1 MRYSKLMQSTK
12 IKSYFLIV
20 FLLLI
25 SSSQAAERLFISK
38 YTINLKISS
47 SEPKT
52 ISGHVL
58 INGLNGIP
66 RKSEEIQFDLL
77 KLQVSEVT
85 YGNQQL
91 EFFQNDSILTVKLAI
106 NIDPISTPIKIV
118 YSGQPVADAKWG
130 GFYFTGN
137 YAFNMGVG
145 FASNP
150 HNFGRCWFPCN
161 DNFTNRSSYEF
172 NIQTDSGYSAICN
185 GEFLGVQDNIWS
197 WKSDLIPTYLAS
209 VAVGKYVMVK
219 DEFQSKDR
227 MIPIILASEAKDTS
241 NFKAS
246 FTHLKQAITCFE
258 EKFNPYKFSR
268 VGFVGVPFNSGAM
281 EHAANIAYPLY
292 AINGN
297 SDYETLM
304 AHELSHHWWGNLATC
319 RTAPDMWLNEGWAS
333 FCEALFLECL
343 YGKDKYNED
352 IKDKTFEVFRWAHV
366 RDEAYRAVSG
376 VPHEFTYGTH
386 VYTKGALMVNT
397 LRTVLGDEAFF
408 NACKAY
414 LAKNSFQDVSSASL
428 LNEFQKFT
436 TINLTSFFDHWIYN
450 AGNTNVYLNKWK
462 FTLGN
467 AHNLLEVSF
476 REHVKISKSLYTPL
490 PLVYRVFDK
499 NGKSLDFPFSL
510 NAELLD
516 TFFMTPFDF
525 IPEYG
530 IINPDNKIALA
541 KTYEHQII
549 KGTGVKQLPNALLT
563 ITVQNNPDSFTILAE
578 NYFTGVNPNEFAV
591 KGLRFSPDRFWKIDG
606 SFPPT
611 FKATA
616 FFNYDGSSPSSKNG
630 GGLDNEL
637 LKIDENGLVLL
648 YRSRPDTAWTIETE
662 LTWQTGSSLTDK
674 TGRFWVNNLKKGEY
688 AFGRQETGAGF
699 KESNKKKAELKVFPN
714 PNKGKFSIEMPENHT
729 AGKISIYDK
738 NGILIQDEIIKAG
751 IPIYECQIKN
761 PVSSSYFIVFEDEKG
776 IINAQLVVQ

>member
-1 MRYSKLMQSTK
+1 MFSLTLHGADRLD
-12 IKSYFLIV
+12 IKHYNLN
-20 FLLLI
+20 LNL
-25 SSSQAAERLFISK
+25 SSSKPK
-38 YTINLKISS
+38 YLEGFVELKGI
-47 SEPKT
+47 
-52 ISGHVL
+52 I
-58 INGLNGIP
+58 LNNNTNVIDL
-66 RKSEEIQFDLL
+66 DLL
-77 KLQVSEVT
+77 KLDVVT
-85 YGNQQL
+85 VNMGAISLNYSN
-91 EFFQNDSILTVKLAI
+91 NDSTLTIQLDKYYQKGDSIIL
-106 NIDPISTPIKIV
+106 KIA
-118 YSGQPVADAKWG
+118 YQGSPLTDAKWG
-130 GFYFTGN
+130 GFYFSGT
-137 YAFNMGVG
+137 YSFNMGVG

-161 DNFTNRSSYEF
+161 DNFIDRATYEYH
-172 NIQTDSGYSAICN
+172 IQTDSGFAAIC
-185 GEFLGVQDNIWS
+185 GGLFLGFYNNKWN
-197 WKSDLIPTYLAS
+197 WKINQEIPTYLAS
-209 VAVGKYVMVK
+209 IAVGKYVMVN
-219 DEFQSKDR
+219 DEFISGNNR
-227 MIPIILASEAKDTS
+227 IPMILASEAKDTI
-241 NFKAS
+241 NFKSS
-246 FTHLKQAITCFE
+246 FAKLKQALTCFE
-258 EKFNPYKFSR
+258 DRFGPYLFDR

-297 SDYETLM
+297 TDYETLM

-343 YGKDKYNED
+343 YGKEKYNED

-366 RDEAYRAVSG
+366 RDEAYRPVSG
-376 VPHEFTYGTH
+376 VPHAFTYGTH

-397 LRTVLGDEAFF
+397 LRTILGDEAFF

-414 LAKNSFQDVSSASL
+414 LAKNSFSDVSSASL
-428 LNEFQKFT
+428 LEEFQKFT
-436 TINLTSFFDHWIYN
+436 IVNLSKFFDHWIYN
-450 AGNTNVYLNKWK
+450 PGNTNVYLNKWK

-476 REHVKISKSLYTPL
+476 REHVKKSTSLYTPL

-499 NGKSLDFPFSL
+499 NGKSIDFPFSL
-510 NAELLD
+510 NSEILD

-541 KTYEHQII
+541 KTYEHQVI

-578 NYFTGVNPNEFAV
+578 NYFTGINPNEYAV

-606 SFPPT
+606 IFPPA

-630 GGLDNEL
+630 GGLDNDL
-637 LKIDENGLVLL
+637 LISGENGLVLL
-648 YRSRPDTAWTIETE
+648 YRSRPDTAWTIESE
-662 LTWQTGSSLTDK
+662 LTWQSGSSLTDK

-699 KESNKKKAELKVFPN
+699 KESNKKKNQLKVYPN
-714 PNKGKFSIEMPENHT
+714 PSKGKFSVELPENHT
-729 AGKISIYDK
+729 NGSLSIYDK
-738 NGILIQDEIIKAG
+738 NGILIQRDMIKAG
-751 IPIYECQIKN
+751 INLHEAQIKI
-761 PVSSSYFIVFEDEKG
+761 PVYSSYFLVFEDENG
-776 IINAQLVVQ
+776 SLNAQLVIE